1 MNFFVTGGAG
11 FIASNLVDTL
21 LATGHKVVAY
31 DNLSL
36 GRKEFLQSA
45 IDSGGCR
52 FVEADLLDH
61 QSLLEAMNG
70 CDAVFHL
77 AANSDISHG
86 AKHTDWDLNQGTFVT
101 WHVLEA
107 MRELGIRK
115 ILFASSSAIYGE
127 ASQMPTSEA
136 YGPLFPI
143 SLYGASKLAC
153 EALITAFCHNF
164 DFQCWIYRFANIVG
178 RNGTHGVIVDF
189 IKRLME
195 NPDVLTVL
203 GDGRQAKPYIEVNDC
218 VDAILFGFKH
228 LDQQVNC
235 MNLACEG
242 ATSVSHIAKI
252 VLEELG
258 LTDSTIEY
266 TGGNRGWRGD
276 VAQVRLDPTWLKEQG
291 WVARYDSD
299 GAVRTAV
306 KALVE
311 QIGKGEFRA

>member
-21 LATGHKVVAY
+21 VSAGHNVIAY

-36 GRKEFLQSA
+36 GRREFLSEA
-45 IDSGGCR
+45 VESGRCR

-61 QSLLEAMNG
+61 DSLVAAMRG

-86 AKHTDWDLNQGTFVT
+86 AAHTDWDLKQGTFVT

-107 MRELGIRK
+107 MRELEIRK

-127 ASQMPTSEA
+127 ATQMPTPED

-164 DFQCWIYRFANIVG
+164 DIQCWIYRFANIVG
-178 RNGTHGVIVDF
+178 RNGTHGVLVDF
-189 IKRLME
+189 IRRLNQ
-195 NPDVLTVL
+195 NPDSLRIL
-203 GDGRQAKPYIEVNDC
+203 GDGRQAKPYIEVQDC
-218 VDAILFGFKH
+218 VDAMLYGFEH

-242 ATSVSHIAKI
+242 ATSVTQIARI
-252 VLEELG
+252 VLEEMG
-258 LTDSTIEY
+258 LEDARLEY
-266 TGGNRGWRGD
+266 TGGSRGWKGD
-276 VAQVRLDPTWLKEQG
+276 VAQVRLDPALFRMNG
-291 WVARYDSD
+291 WQARNDSD
-299 GAVRTAV
+299 KAVRTAV
-306 KALVE
+306 RALVI
-311 QIGKGEFRA
+311 QLCGKGGEA